1 MVSLGNNSLLNF
13 FFSGVL
19 TFSNS
24 GEGERCGKRL
34 AIYQLVAEAAMS
46 ERTGREIMTFSPIVH
61 RAVSGAA
68 GVAAGNNG
76 SVVQS
81 FRPHTAR

>member
-1 MVSLGNNSLLNF
+1 
-13 FFSGVL
+13 
-19 TFSNS
+19 
-24 GEGERCGKRL
+24 
-34 AIYQLVAEAAMS
+34 MS

>member
-1 MVSLGNNSLLNF
+1 VGKQI
-13 FFSGVL
+13 
-19 TFSNS
+19 SNR
-24 GEGERCGKRL
+24 GGRFQGRRGLCKVKRL
-34 AIYQLVAEAAMS
+34 PISQLAAEAAMS

-81 FRPHTAR
+81 FRPHSAR

>member
-1 MVSLGNNSLLNF
+1 M
-13 FFSGVL
+13 L
-19 TFSNS
+19 TFQIP
-24 GEGERCGKRL
+24 RGKANVVAKLRL
-34 AIYQLVAEAAMS
+34 AISQLAAEAAMS